1 MSGTDSPPIPCWR
14 SRLAALPP
22 FPGKLRLIDLAA
34 AALRSIGRKDQ
45 KVCLWD
51 GAEFRVD
58 LRDRI
63 QRQMWCGCYE
73 PHVMRALRG
82 ILRAGDV
89 FLDLGA
95 HIGYHSY
102 FAAGLVG
109 SSGRVFAF
117 EADPANFVRLKR
129 NLESFPY
136 AYAEE
141 CAIWSHEGKLIFARS
156 ESVKE
161 SGWGALAIVHN
172 TPEREQIEVDGV
184 SLDAWSERVGLKA
197 VRAAKMDVE
206 GAEFAVLQGA
216 KRVLRQMRPI
226 LLLEMNES
234 LLLQA
239 GVSAVL
245 VEQLLRTHG
254 YNLHVLSDGSIQP
267 WRSLAEDESVDCV
280 AIPEEF
286 TEAEL
291 QETLNGFVSRIDK
304 D

>member
-1 MSGTDSPPIPCWR
+1 MTGTDPPSILRWR
-14 SRLAALPP
+14 SRLLSLPA
-22 FPGKLRLIDLAA
+22 FPGELRLIDMAA
-34 AALRSIGRKDQ
+34 AALRSIGKNTR

-51 GAEFRVD
+51 GAEFCVD

-63 QRQMWCGCYE
+63 QRQMWCGRYE
-73 PHVMRALRG
+73 PHVMQALRG

-109 SSGRVFAF
+109 PSGRVFAL
-117 EADPANFVRLKR
+117 EADPENYLRLKK
-129 NLESFPY
+129 NLKAFPY
-136 AYAEE
+136 AHAEQ

-156 ESVKE
+156 ESIKE
-161 SGWGALAIVHN
+161 SGWGALASVHN
-172 TPEREQIEVDGV
+172 APEREQIEVEGV
-184 SLDAWSERVGLKA
+184 SLDAWSERIGLKA

-206 GAEFAVLQGA
+206 GSEFAVLQGA
-216 KRVLRQMRPI
+216 RRVLQNMRPI

-234 LLLQA
+234 LLRQA
-239 GVSAVL
+239 GASAVL

-254 YNLHVLSDGSIQP
+254 YKLRVLSDGSIHT
-267 WRSLAEDESVDCV
+267 WRALAADESVDCV

-286 TEAEL
+286 AEAEL
-291 QETLNGFVSRIDK
+291 Q
-304 D
+304 

>member
-1 MSGTDSPPIPCWR
+1 MTGTDPLPISRWQ
-14 SRLAALPP
+14 SRLLSLPA
-22 FPGKLRLIDLAA
+22 FPGKLRLINMAA
-34 AALRSIGRKDQ
+34 AALRSIGKNTQ

-51 GAEFRVD
+51 DAEFCVD

-73 PHVMRALRG
+73 PHIMRALRR

-109 SSGRVFAF
+109 PSGRVFAL
-117 EADPANFVRLKR
+117 EADPGNYLRLKR
-129 NLESFPY
+129 NLEAFPY
-136 AYAEE
+136 AHAEQ

-156 ESVKE
+156 ESIKE
-161 SGWGALAIVHN
+161 SGWGALASVHN
-172 TPEREQIEVDGV
+172 APEREQIEVEGV
-184 SLDAWSERVGLKA
+184 SLDAWSERIGLKA

-206 GAEFAVLQGA
+206 GSEFAVLQGA
-216 KRVLRQMRPI
+216 VRVLQNMRPI

-234 LLLQA
+234 LLRQA
-239 GVSAVL
+239 GASAVL
-245 VEQLLRTHG
+245 VEQLLCTHG
-254 YNLHVLSDGSIQP
+254 YKLSVLSDGSIQT
-267 WRSLAEDESVDCV
+267 WRALAADESVDCV

-286 TEAEL
+286 AEAEL
-291 QETLNGFVSRIDK
+291 Q
-304 D
+304 

>member
-1 MSGTDSPPIPCWR
+1 MTGTDPPPISRWR
-14 SRLAALPP
+14 SRLLWLPS
-22 FPGKLRLIDLAA
+22 FPGKLRLIDMAA
-34 AALRSIGRKDQ
+34 AALRSIGKNTQ
-45 KVCLWD
+45 TVCLWD

-73 PHVMRALRG
+73 THVMRALRG
-82 ILRAGDV
+82 MLRTGDV

-109 SSGRVFAF
+109 PSGRVFAL
-117 EADPANFVRLKR
+117 EADPENYLRLKK
-129 NLESFPY
+129 NLEAFPY

-156 ESVKE
+156 ESIQE
-161 SGWGALAIVHN
+161 SGWGALASVHN

-184 SLDAWSERVGLKA
+184 SLDAWSERIGLKA

-206 GAEFAVLQGA
+206 GSEFAVLQGA
-216 KRVLRQMRPI
+216 RRVLQHMRPM

-239 GVSAVL
+239 GASAVL

-254 YNLHVLSDGSIQP
+254 YKLHVLSDGSIQP
-267 WRSLAEDESVDCV
+267 WKALAADESVDCV

-286 TEAEL
+286 TEIEL
-291 QETLNGFVSRIDK
+291 PKAPNGFVWQI
-304 D
+304 

>member
-1 MSGTDSPPIPCWR
+1 M
-14 SRLAALPP
+14 
-22 FPGKLRLIDLAA
+22 AA
-34 AALRSIGRKDQ
+34 AALRSIGKNTQ

-51 GAEFRVD
+51 GAEFYVD

-109 SSGRVFAF
+109 PSGRVFAL
-117 EADPANFVRLKR
+117 EADPANFLRLKG
-129 NLESFPY
+129 NLEAFPY

-156 ESVKE
+156 ESIKE
-161 SGWGALAIVHN
+161 SGWGALASVHN
-172 TPEREQIEVDGV
+172 APEREQIEVDGV
-184 SLDAWSERVGLKA
+184 SLDAWSERIGLKA
-197 VRAAKMDVE
+197 VRAAKIDVE
-206 GAEFAVLQGA
+206 GSEFAVLQGA
-216 KRVLRQMRPI
+216 RRVLQQMRPI

-234 LLLQA
+234 LLRQA
-239 GVSAVL
+239 GASPVL
-245 VEQLLRTHG
+245 VEQLLRTNG
-254 YNLHVLSDGSIQP
+254 YKLHVLSDGSIQP
-267 WRSLAEDESVDCV
+267 WRALTADESVDCV

-286 TEAEL
+286 AKTEL
-291 QETLNGFVSRIDK
+291 QEAPK
-304 D
+304 

>member
-1 MSGTDSPPIPCWR
+1 
-14 SRLAALPP
+14 LLPA
-22 FPGKLRLIDLAA
+22 FPGKLRLIDMAA
-34 AALRSIGRKDQ
+34 AALRSIGKNTQ

-51 GAEFRVD
+51 GAEFCVD

-82 ILRAGDV
+82 FLRAGDV

-109 SSGRVFAF
+109 PAGRVFAL
-117 EADPANFVRLKR
+117 EADPSNFLRLKR
-129 NLESFPY
+129 NLEAFPY

-141 CAIWSHEGKLIFARS
+141 CAIWSQEGKLIFARS
-156 ESVKE
+156 ESIKE
-161 SGWGALAIVHN
+161 SGWGALASVHN
-172 TPEREQIEVDGV
+172 APEREQIEVDGV
-184 SLDAWSERVGLKA
+184 SLDAWSEHIGLKA

-216 KRVLRQMRPI
+216 RRVLQQMRPI

-234 LLLQA
+234 LLRQA
-239 GVSAVL
+239 GASSVL
-245 VEQLLRTHG
+245 VEQLLRTNG
-254 YNLHVLSDGSIQP
+254 YKLHVLSDGSIQP
-267 WRSLAEDESVDCV
+267 WRALAADESVDSV

-286 TEAEL
+286 TETEL
-291 QETLNGFVSRIDK
+291 REAPNSLVWRI
-304 D
+304 